1 MVVGE
6 ESKSPA
12 NSYRFTRAIFG
23 IVQSPFFLNGTA
35 KIHLERSLSL
45 HQSQEEQ
52 IRDIT
57 ENIQMDGI
65 ITGGAITK
73 EEIQLKEIAKA
84 TLKDVGFKL
93 QKWKSNIPKLKNE
106 SLVSSVDAE
115 QANAKRQL
123 EYDTYDTKILV
134 GVIWDKKRDEIG
146 VTIPAAQTKEE

>member
-1 MVVGE
+1 
-6 ESKSPA
+6 
-12 NSYRFTRAIFG
+12 
-23 IVQSPFFLNGTA
+23 
-35 KIHLERSLSL
+35 
-45 HQSQEEQ
+45 
-52 IRDIT
+52 
-57 ENIQMDGI
+57 MDGI

-123 EYDTYDTKILV
+123 ENDTYDTKILV
-134 GVIWDKKRDEIG
+134 GVIWDKKRDETG
-146 VTIPAAQTKEE
+146 VAVPATQTKEE